1 VIVWLHPGSFAA
13 ASANFAPQNGE
24 ALAASTGAIVVAS
37 NYRLGA
43 FGFLGHQA
51 LSTEGKVAG
60 NYGFLDQRA
69 ALVWVRD
76 HIAAFGGD
84 PGNVTIAG
92 QSAGG
97 RSVGLHL
104 LSRGSQG
111 LFHRAIMQSGFL
123 SFRLRDQADAQLQGE
138 QFVAALGCANSDP
151 TLLLACLRSKTPS
164 QVLLAHP
171 ANLFEQVL
179 ETGRTQWTPIVDGVD
194 VPAQPRDLYELGAFS
209 RVPVLLGANRDEG
222 WTFVNRSFPSSVTLD
237 EYTAAVNSEFGQD
250 SPAILG
256 QYPADD
262 FASPKDA
269 FAAVVGDGEYV
280 CQARIM
286 ARLIERTK
294 MPVFL
299 YLFTHEVDPVS
310 PDRVAHGLEVPF
322 VFGNNFAPPLFPP
335 YVLGPVDLE
344 LSHAM
349 AGYWTRFAT
358 SGNPNSDDPSVV
370 HWPAFSRPEGR
381 GRGVDKY
388 LALDLPVQAGLRLK
402 ESACDFWEPY
412 FLRSMTGDVAA
423 GAP

>member
-1 VIVWLHPGSFAA
+1 
-13 ASANFAPQNGE
+13 
-24 ALAASTGAIVVAS
+24 
-37 NYRLGA
+37 
-43 FGFLGHQA
+43 
-51 LSTEGKVAG
+51 
-60 NYGFLDQRA
+60 
-69 ALVWVRD
+69 
-76 HIAAFGGD
+76 
-84 PGNVTIAG
+84 
-92 QSAGG
+92 
-97 RSVGLHL
+97 
-104 LSRGSQG
+104 
-111 LFHRAIMQSGFL
+111 
-123 SFRLRDQADAQLQGE
+123 LQGE